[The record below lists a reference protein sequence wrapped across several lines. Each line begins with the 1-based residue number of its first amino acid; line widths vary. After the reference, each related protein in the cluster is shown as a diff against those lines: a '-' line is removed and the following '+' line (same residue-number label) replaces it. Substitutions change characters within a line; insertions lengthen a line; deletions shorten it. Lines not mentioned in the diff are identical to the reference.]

1 MIKTKRLVG
10 VATKWRRAAEI
21 GKRRTLMP
29 SSRNSTTSTNN
40 TTTDKGHFVVYTT
53 DKRRFVIPLKY
64 LHSNVFKELLRMSE
78 EEFGLPSDGPI
89 TLPCR
94 SVFMEFVMLFVLG
107 RKGLERALI
116 AYLCSTSR
124 CSSSALAH
132 QDERQQVL
140 LHGF

>member
-1 MIKTKRLVG
+1 MIKTKRLVD

-21 GKRRTLMP
+21 GKRRTLLMP
-29 SSRNSTTSTNN
+29 GNSTTNT

-78 EEFGLPSDGPI
+78 EEFGLPSEGPI
-89 TLPCR
+89 MLPCS
-94 SVFMEFVMLFVLG
+94 SVFMEYVILFVLG
-107 RKGLERALI
+107 RKDLERALI
-116 AYLCSTSR
+116 AYLCSTAGR
-124 CSSSALAH
+124 CSSSALAQ
-132 QDERQQVL
+132 QDERQQVP